1 MWVVKLG
8 GSLAA
13 ANLLEDWLDLL
24 RRHGAGRVVI
34 VPGGGP
40 FADQV
45 RSAQDHWRF
54 DDPVAHHMA
63 LLAMEQFALMLTG
76 LRPDL
81 VPVRSARAIQVA
93 LRGAGIP
100 VWLPAAML
108 EHHPDVA
115 QSWDVTSD
123 SLAAWL
129 AAQMGA
135 QRLIL
140 VKSCARPMLEAS
152 VNELSRQ
159 GILDA
164 AFPAFNA
171 RGRHRLCLL
180 DKHDLLPMR
189 DMLLDAD
196 PRGM

>member
-1 MWVVKLG
+1 MTGDKKFNPKEKKELKSEIG
-8 GSLAA
+8 HEGERKGL
-13 ANLLEDWLDLL
+13 DWLFWFFDKPWYALGL
-24 RRHGAGRVVI
+24 IAFLVVSSI
-34 VPGGGP
+34 
-40 FADQV
+40 
-45 RSAQDHWRF
+45 
-54 DDPVAHHMA
+54 
-63 LLAMEQFALMLTG
+63 L
-76 LRPDL
+76 
-81 VPVRSARAIQVA
+81 VRSARAIQVA